1 MLPHTVCN
9 PYSAAN
15 NKCGNPHLKLLPG
28 FSWWGKMVLR
38 NTFSGVC
45 SQFRDNYTFTVH
57 HSNSHSSLQK
67 FNRAWGSFESVGFC
81 TSVYCKQIKWQKPTQ
96 ICCNAEKKCQEE
108 LTVLW
113 SVLPNIYFIFLYCVF
128 MGEGVVRQTS
138 WAHLLSLQIHTGVS
152 LTVEW
157 WCFHALSKELDS
169 QRSEL
174 EQDFTAGRKHDLQI
188 NQTLQQPQPQYHR
201 ALWGAAMSHSILT
214 TTKMYCGSIV
224 DI

>member
-1 MLPHTVCN
+1 MIPSQQSQQRYGLLLSWVLEVLCSQDHFYSLSVWIWKSNYTPEDLSLSMLPHTVCN

-81 TSVYCKQIKWQKPTQ
+81 TSVYCKHQMAKTNSNLLQCWKEMPRR
-96 ICCNAEKKCQEE
+96 AY
-108 LTVLW
+108 
-113 SVLPNIYFIFLYCVF
+113 SF
-128 MGEGVVRQTS
+128 MKRV
-138 WAHLLSLQIHTGVS
+138 A
-152 LTVEW
+152 
-157 WCFHALSKELDS
+157 
-169 QRSEL
+169 
-174 EQDFTAGRKHDLQI
+174 
-188 NQTLQQPQPQYHR
+188 
-201 ALWGAAMSHSILT
+201 
-214 TTKMYCGSIV
+214 
-224 DI
+224 